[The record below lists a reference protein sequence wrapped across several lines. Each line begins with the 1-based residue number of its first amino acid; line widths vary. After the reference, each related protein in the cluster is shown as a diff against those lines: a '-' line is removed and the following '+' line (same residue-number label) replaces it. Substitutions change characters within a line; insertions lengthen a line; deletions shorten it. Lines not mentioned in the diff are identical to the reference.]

1 MKEVEEQ
8 GGEGGLNGILEQNA
22 QNFKTLE
29 KVLDFKNSEYA
40 NEHGLTS
47 LPLDDMK
54 ITFNY
59 GEGPS
64 MKGSLKLG
72 NSASDALKLQYYEYP
87 NAHDASFD
95 VPLS

>member
-1 MKEVEEQ
+1 M
-8 GGEGGLNGILEQNA
+8 GFA
-22 QNFKTLE
+22 
-29 KVLDFKNSEYA
+29 NSEYA
-40 NEHGLTS
+40 KEHGIS
-47 LPLDDMK
+47 ELPLDDMK

-72 NSASDALKLQYYEYP
+72 NSASDALKLQYYENP
-87 NAHDASFD
+87 NGHDASFG